1 MQYNKIL
8 ITGAAGF
15 IGSHVFDHFSN
26 LYPDAEITI
35 LDKMTYAANK
45 KNIPSIETKSHH
57 NLVIGDLIDL
67 DVCLDTTKD
76 KDLVINLAAES
87 HVDNSFNNSII
98 FSRSNALGTHTLME
112 ACKQNNVKK
121 IIHVSTDEVYGENID
136 KPFIEDDRLNPTN
149 PYSASKA
156 AAEIIINS
164 YKYHLKSN
172 ILIVRGN
179 NIFGKRQ
186 YPEKLIPSCI
196 YNLLKNKPIRL
207 HGNGKHIRCYLSVN
221 DFADAVYLLIKKK
234 KIGTYNIG
242 NNKYYRNIDVAKLIC
257 RNLNF
262 NPKKFIKF
270 IKDRPFND
278 KRYSINISKIKTLGW
293 KPKRNLNSEIKSI
306 IKWYSNNYKIFKFK
320 ISNL

>member
-1 MQYNKIL
+1 MKIF
-8 ITGAAGF
+8 ITGGAGF
-15 IGSHVFDHFSN
+15 IGSHICEK
-26 LYPDAEITI
+26 LYFNMPNSKILI
-35 LDKMTYAANK
+35 LDKLTYAANK
-45 KNIPSIETKSHH
+45 SFLSKI
-57 NLVIGDLIDL
+57 L
-67 DVCLDTTKD
+67 KD
-76 KDLVINLAAES
+76 KKRVRILQSDIIDNKKYKNLIKNFDLAINVAAES
-87 HVDNSFNNSII
+87 HVDRSFTNSTLFTKTNTFGAHIFFQTCLNS
-98 FSRSNALGTHTLME
+98 
-112 ACKQNNVKK
+112 KVKK
-121 IIHVSTDEVYGENID
+121 IIHVSTDEVYGEKLSGSFKEND
-136 KPFIEDDRLNPTN
+136 KLNPTN

>member
-1 MQYNKIL
+1 MKIF
-8 ITGAAGF
+8 ITGGAGF
-15 IGSHVFDHFSN
+15 IGSHICEK
-26 LYPDAEITI
+26 LYFNIPNSKILI
-35 LDKMTYAANK
+35 LDKLTYAANK
-45 KNIPSIETKSHH
+45 RFLSKI
-57 NLVIGDLIDL
+57 L
-67 DVCLDTTKD
+67 KD
-76 KDLVINLAAES
+76 KKRVRFLQSDIIDDKKYKNLIKNFDLAINVAAES
-87 HVDNSFNNSII
+87 HVDRSFTNSTLFTKTNTFGAHIFFQTCLNS
-98 FSRSNALGTHTLME
+98 
-112 ACKQNNVKK
+112 KVKK
-121 IIHVSTDEVYGENID
+121 IIHVSTDEVYGEKLSGSFKEND
-136 KPFIEDDRLNPTN
+136 KLNPTN

-257 RNLNF
+257 QNLNF

>member
-1 MQYNKIL
+1 MKIF
-8 ITGAAGF
+8 ITGGAGF
-15 IGSHVFDHFSN
+15 IGSHICEK
-26 LYPDAEITI
+26 LYFNMPNSKILI
-35 LDKMTYAANK
+35 LDKLTYAANK
-45 KNIPSIETKSHH
+45 SFLSKI
-57 NLVIGDLIDL
+57 L
-67 DVCLDTTKD
+67 KD
-76 KDLVINLAAES
+76 KKRVRFLQSDIIDNKKYKNLIKNFDLAINVAAES
-87 HVDNSFNNSII
+87 HVDRSFTNSTLFTKTNTFGAHIFFQTCLNS
-98 FSRSNALGTHTLME
+98 
-112 ACKQNNVKK
+112 KVKK
-121 IIHVSTDEVYGENID
+121 IIHVSTDEVYGEKLSGSFKEND
-136 KPFIEDDRLNPTN
+136 KLNPTN

-207 HGNGKHIRCYLSVN
+207 HGNGKHIRCYLTVN